1 MFHTSDNLSFK
12 KIGGANWAWGK
23 KKNLPEDAI
32 RKTKKVPNPHGF
44 TKLSPL
50 LPYTL
55 LVTALY

>member
-1 MFHTSDNLSFK
+1 MRIEL
-12 KIGGANWAWGK
+12 GEK

>member
-1 MFHTSDNLSFK
+1 MFHASNNLSFK
-12 KIGGANWAWGK
+12 KMGGANWAWR

-32 RKTKKVPNPHGF
+32 RKTKNVPNPHVF
-44 TKLSPL
+44 TKLSLL